1 VAAQLLTYQISR
13 WELGLPAGV
22 LAANLGLQV
31 ASLAAGA
38 AIVNAVFTQA
48 DFIEALAQSAVL
60 VARAAPLRLVA
71 DHAHKFF
78 GHGGRLSRFRLSGNG
93 PMVDGLAVTKS
104 PSLPPHPAPVRKT
117 LESTSTKK
125 GDISI
130 VVK

>member
-1 VAAQLLTYQISR
+1 M
-13 WELGLPAGV
+13 ELGLPVGIFAS
-22 LAANLGLQV
+22 NLGLQV

-38 AIVNAVFTQA
+38 AVVNAVFTQA

-60 VARAAPLRLVA
+60 VAGAAPLRLVA

-93 PMVDGLAVTKS
+93 PMVDGLAVKQS
-104 PSLPPHPAPVRKT
+104 PSLPRTLYPAYKT

-125 GDISI
+125 GTFLMSFDIRSSLH
-130 VVK
+130 